1 MTYREMLEK
10 YKRNELTEGERLQI
24 EADVEKQDAISE
36 YLTERLENEF
46 FFDAEEQERTW
57 KEAGDSGCKRKKS
70 AAGEKEFEAYVRKSI
85 RRSFT
90 KMGLIVCGIILVVVL
105 FVQLGLSPLISH
117 FYYDP
122 GKQIEVS
129 YDGGYS
135 SCIENQMS
143 RDLAVFSEVTL
154 PGKMRNSVQV
164 IPMGYGKYG
173 ITLNKTVTYA
183 GTRQYG
189 IGGQIIRGQ
198 LMLYDADYLKQ
209 PSVNLFACYG
219 LEENSDMTYE
229 EQLEAQK
236 EKGEYTWYYLDLDSG
251 REALE
256 NLEDHKIYQAYV
268 TLEQRLDFEETN
280 ALIKRMDEKELISGG
295 EIWQGVCVSEDNI
308 LQKMLGY
315 FYKEPSDEETMQT
328 HFTSMLQ
335 YIADHQQFLQ
345 MMGEASGEFM
355 GKEGLKLASLLYT
368 NAIDYVEK
376 NGLTYYGIVCLA
388 DKEGMLKM
396 LEDKDILS
404 VVAQECD

>member
-1 MTYREMLEK
+1 MIFLVFLFSKKTLLSNTRICFYHVIRYNVNIKINYVTFDYR
-10 YKRNELTEGERLQI
+10 
-24 EADVEKQDAISE
+24 
-36 YLTERLENEF
+36 
-46 FFDAEEQERTW
+46 
-57 KEAGDSGCKRKKS
+57 
-70 AAGEKEFEAYVRKSI
+70 
-85 RRSFT
+85 
-90 KMGLIVCGIILVVVL
+90 
-105 FVQLGLSPLISH
+105 
-117 FYYDP
+117 
-122 GKQIEVS
+122 
-129 YDGGYS
+129 
-135 SCIENQMS
+135 
-143 RDLAVFSEVTL
+143 
-154 PGKMRNSVQV
+154 
-164 IPMGYGKYG
+164 
-173 ITLNKTVTYA
+173 
-183 GTRQYG
+183 
-189 IGGQIIRGQ
+189 
-198 LMLYDADYLKQ
+198 
-209 PSVNLFACYG
+209 
-219 LEENSDMTYE
+219 EENSDMTYE

-268 TLEQRLDFEETN
+268 TLEQRLDFEEMN

>member
-1 MTYREMLEK
+1 ME
-10 YKRNELTEGERLQI
+10 
-24 EADVEKQDAISE
+24 
-36 YLTERLENEF
+36 
-46 FFDAEEQERTW
+46 
-57 KEAGDSGCKRKKS
+57 
-70 AAGEKEFEAYVRKSI
+70 
-85 RRSFT
+85 
-90 KMGLIVCGIILVVVL
+90 
-105 FVQLGLSPLISH
+105 
-117 FYYDP
+117 
-122 GKQIEVS
+122 
-129 YDGGYS
+129 
-135 SCIENQMS
+135 
-143 RDLAVFSEVTL
+143 
-154 PGKMRNSVQV
+154 
-164 IPMGYGKYG
+164 
-173 ITLNKTVTYA
+173 NKTVTYA

-268 TLEQRLDFEETN
+268 TLEQRLDFEEMN

-308 LQKMLGY
+308 LQKILGY
-315 FYKEPSDEETMQT
+315 FYKEP
-328 HFTSMLQ
+328 
-335 YIADHQQFLQ
+335 
-345 MMGEASGEFM
+345 SGEFM

-388 DKEGMLKM
+388 DKEGMLEM
-396 LEDKDILS
+396 LEDEDILS